1 MEKYKLQDLPEDQI
15 KNINITPES
24 IKIANEWNTGV
35 CVHPIIVPT
44 NDIDELKM
52 QYNAWQS
59 MSITKQR
66 ISDSKAIE
74 VFGATNTD
82 IYNYIM
88 ADLLK
93 RNKGTEVS
101 NNVEVQSIPIDS
113 DSVSQESAALL
124 KFSEYRESILDEGFN
139 SPKYAIY
146 ESLLRKFESEYEES
160 NPDLS
165 FQAFI
170 EIKKLHE
177 STNKPDELEYPVF
190 NIEGAPYEGEINEAA
205 NTELYRNVFNNNE
218 NPIRIKEWNEM
229 YYAYLHG
236 YLADDFKNCLR
247 TRKEYLKNLNESITK
262 INSKVISES
271 AETNN
276 ALISKFQQHIQELAG
291 GEGDYTKEYFK
302 NVGRVNIVDVSN
314 MACKYITES
323 TENSNIRPLFL
334 IESYGGKWYSKVIK
348 KFSNGPYSHIAI
360 SIDPKLKRIYSFYDK
375 GFTIESFDSYMNN
388 TPNGFASIY
397 CMFVSKEDY
406 EIIDDK
412 IDYFLKNIR
421 KTKYN
426 WIGLLKI
433 MMNRPGMSDN
443 KLVCSQFVDLMLK
456 CIDIDFTNKDSS
468 LVTPNDFKLSEK
480 TAVYLLYEGP
490 CKDLNNQA
498 IKEVLNKVNVL
509 ADSVGCTY
517 KDSVYYGSTI
527 NNILATESDLSIL
540 RSYKKELL
548 TLEND
553 SENYEMNLKPYLE
566 TYVFDPRKLKNNID
580 LKYDGRHIKNLI
592 KGDL

>member
-1 MEKYKLQDLPEDQI
+1 MNQYNLQDLPEDQI
-15 KNINITPES
+15 KNINITPET
-24 IKIANEWNTGV
+24 IKIANEWNSGV

-52 QYNAWQS
+52 EYNAWQS

-74 VFGATNTD
+74 VFGVTNTEM
-82 IYNYIM
+82 YNYIM
-88 ADLLK
+88 SDLLK
-93 RNKGTEVS
+93 RNGAKETS
-101 NNVEVQSIPIDS
+101 NDMEISNVPVDS
-113 DSVSQESAALL
+113 DSISQESAGLL
-124 KFSEYRESILDEGFN
+124 KLSEFRDSILDEGYN
-139 SPKYAIY
+139 SSKYAIY
-146 ESLLRKFESEYEES
+146 ESLLKKFENEYEDT
-160 NPDLS
+160 NPNLS

-170 EIKKLHE
+170 ELKKLYE
-177 STNKPDELEYPVF
+177 STNKPNELEYPVIG
-190 NIEGAPYEGEINEAA
+190 IENAPYEGEINESADSGFSI
-205 NTELYRNVFNNNE
+205 N
-218 NPIRIKEWNEM
+218 EWNEL
-229 YYAYLHG
+229 YYSYLHG
-236 YLADDFKNCLR
+236 YLADDLKKSLPK
-247 TRKEYLKNLNESITK
+247 RKEYLKNLNESIDRL
-262 INSKVISES
+262 NRNVITES
-271 AETNN
+271 SN
-276 ALISKFQQHIQELAG
+276 ALISKSKQLIQELAG
-291 GEGDYTKEYFK
+291 GEGNYTKEYFK
-302 NVGRVNIVDVSN
+302 NIGRVNIVDVSN
-314 MACKYITES
+314 MTCKYITEA
-323 TENSNIRPLFL
+323 TENPNIRPLFL

-348 KFSNGPYSHIAI
+348 KFSNGPYSHISI
-360 SIDPKLKRIYSFYDK
+360 SIDPKLKKIYSFYDK
-375 GFTIESFDSYMNN
+375 GFEIESFDSYMKN

-426 WIGLLKI
+426 WVGLLKI

-443 KLVCSQFVDLMLK
+443 KLVCSQFVDLILK

-490 CKDLNNQA
+490 CKDLNNQTV
-498 IKEVLNKVNVL
+498 KEVLNKANVL

-517 KDSVYYGSTI
+517 KDSAYYGSTI
-527 NNILATESDLSIL
+527 NNILAAESDLSIL

-548 TLEND
+548 ALENN
-553 SENYEMNLKPYLE
+553 SENYQMNLKPYLE
-566 TYVFDPRKLKNNID
+566 TYVFDPKKLRDNSID
-580 LKYDGRHIKNLI
+580 LKYDGRHIENLI